1 MHVHAPMS
9 DASPLAPKLE
19 FVLKA
24 LSMSRGR
31 LAAHLG
37 VDKSAVGRWVTGT
50 TAPSNHNL
58 AQLTALVSARVEGF
72 TSLDWDK
79 DLDGLAEALGVA
91 RRPPRAKSG
100 DGLPPDLIEQSRLT
114 TRLRGK
120 AYEGIFRCT
129 RPYAQHP
136 GLFIHD
142 AVMIRPGDDGQLQ
155 YQMSAAGVVVSGR
168 VMLLQNQLFC
178 VGGELTSGSF
188 AFAILN
194 GVSTVQAGML
204 DGLLLYC
211 ALDPARTP
219 TATAAVYERVANLTG
234 DRDEDDARFAAFGEE
249 PAVAEAEAVPPAIR
263 EHLTRDISPGQ
274 QPGGV
279 WLLQAPLL
287 RSLSQGLG
295 PPLPDVG

>member
-1 MHVHAPMS
+1 M
-9 DASPLAPKLE
+9 APKLE
-19 FVLKA
+19 FVLKV

-31 LAAHLG
+31 LAAQLG

-50 TAPSNHNL
+50 TVPSNHNL

-91 RRPPRAKSG
+91 RRPARAPDTG
-100 DGLPPDLIEQSRLT
+100 DGLPAALVEQSLLT
-114 TRLRGK
+114 TRLRGS
-120 AYEGIFRCT
+120 AYAGIFRST

-136 GLFIHD
+136 GLFVHD
-142 AVMIRPGDDGQLQ
+142 AVMIRPTDGGHLE

-178 VGGELTSGSF
+178 FGGELTSGSF

-194 GVSTVQAGML
+194 GVSTVQAGAL

-211 ALDPARTP
+211 ALDPGRTP
-219 TATAAVYERVANLTG
+219 TATPAIYERVCDLTG
-234 DRDEDDARFAAFGEE
+234 DRAADDARFEALSGE
-249 PAVAEAEAVPPAIR
+249 PSVAPEGVVPKAIR
-263 EHLTRDISPGQ
+263 DHLVRDIGPGHLAA
-274 QPGGV
+274 GGD

-287 RSLSQGLG
+287 RSLARGLG
-295 PPLPDVG
+295 PPPPDAG

>member
-1 MHVHAPMS
+1 MQRELYQPMS
-9 DASPLAPKLE
+9 SSPLAPKLE

-31 LAAHLG
+31 LAVQLG

-50 TAPSNHNL
+50 TEPSNHNL
-58 AQLTALVSARVEGF
+58 AQLTGLVSARVEGF

-79 DLDGLAEALGVA
+79 DLDELAEVLGVA
-91 RRPPRAKSG
+91 RRPAKAETA
-100 DGLPPDLIEQSRLT
+100 DGFPPELMDQSRLT

-142 AVMIRPGDDGQLQ
+142 ICMMRMDDDGQLQ
-155 YQMSAAGVVVSGR
+155 YRMSAAGVVVYGR
-168 VMLLQNQLFC
+168 VLLLQNQLFC
-178 VGGELTSGSF
+178 MGGELTSGSF

-194 GVSTVQAGML
+194 GVSTIQAGTL

-211 ALDPARTP
+211 ALDPTRTP

-234 DRDEDDARFAAFGEE
+234 DAEADEARFAELGRE
-249 PAVAEAEAVPPAIR
+249 PAVAAADAVPQAVRERLLREPA
-263 EHLTRDISPGQ
+263 PGQ
-274 QPGGV
+274 PPGFA

-287 RSLSQGLG
+287 HSLAQGLG
-295 PPLPDVG
+295 PALP

>member
-1 MHVHAPMS
+1 MS
-9 DASPLAPKLE
+9 SSPLAPKLE

-31 LAAHLG
+31 LAVQLG

-58 AQLTALVSARVEGF
+58 AQLTALVCSRVEGF

-91 RRPPRAKSG
+91 RGPAKARTG
-100 DGLPPDLIEQSRLT
+100 DGLPPDLVEQSLLT
-114 TRLRGK
+114 ARLRGR
-120 AYEGIFRCT
+120 AYEGIFRST

-136 GLFIHD
+136 GLFVHD
-142 AVMIRPGDDGQLQ
+142 ACMIRPGAEGHLE

-178 VGGELTSGSF
+178 FGGELTSGSF

-194 GVSTVQAGML
+194 GVSTVQAGAL

-211 ALDPARTP
+211 ALDPGRTP
-219 TATAAVYERVANLTG
+219 TATAAIYERVANLTG
-234 DRDEDDARFAAFGEE
+234 QRDEDDARFT
-249 PAVAEAEAVPPAIR
+249 AVGAGPSVSTADAVPPAIR
-263 EHLTRDISPGQ
+263 DHLVRNIGPDQLPA
-274 QPGGV
+274 GGD

-287 RSLSQGLG
+287 RSLARGLG
-295 PPLPDVG
+295 PPPPEVG